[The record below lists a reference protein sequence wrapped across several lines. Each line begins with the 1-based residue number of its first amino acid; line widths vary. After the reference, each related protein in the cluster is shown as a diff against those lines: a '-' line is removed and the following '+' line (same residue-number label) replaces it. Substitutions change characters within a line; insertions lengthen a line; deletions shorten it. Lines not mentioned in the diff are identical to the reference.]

1 VSAARWLCFAV
12 DGVRVMVSAGAFR
25 RTLPAPAPLPEHVE
39 AGGERYPVVDPG
51 RLSGVAGGAQPAQL
65 LLLLAGD
72 GIRLALPATE
82 VCGTIDAAGGEPG
95 PLPWPYAGA
104 ADWCAGVVVPPGPG
118 AQPILALDLAALA
131 RAVAVDPVAAGEV
144 GR

>member
-12 DGVRVMVSAGAFR
+12 DGVRVTVAAAAFR

-51 RLSGVAGGAQPAQL
+51 RLSGVAGGALPAQL

-72 GIRLALPATE
+72 GIRLAVPATE
-82 VCGTIDAAGGEPG
+82 VCGTIDAAGGGPD

-104 ADWCAGVVVPPGPG
+104 TDWCAGVVVPPGPG
-118 AQPILALDLAALA
+118 EQPILALDLAALA
-131 RAVAVDPVAAGEV
+131 RAAAPDRVAAREV
-144 GR
+144 GQ